1 MAAILPP
8 NAMLYFI
15 DQNFTKAQLLESPL
29 QQGEYENCSFNELDL
44 SEVDFSQYK
53 FIKCRFTDC
62 NLSLTRL
69 SKTAFQEV
77 QFKNCKMLGWR
88 MDQCHEFGLSVSF
101 EQCVLQHASFYKK
114 KLARTRFENCQLQ
127 EVDFSECD
135 LSHAEFVNCD
145 LNLAVFSNTNLE
157 KADLR
162 TASRYTIDPE
172 QNRLKRAKFSWPAV
186 AGLLHKYDVDLTEED
201 EAF

>member
-1 MAAILPP
+1 MVYRLDETITPDSLLAQALPR
-8 NAMLYFI
+8 
-15 DQNFTKAQLLESPL
+15 
-29 QQGEYENCSFNELDL
+29 GEYENCSFNELDL
-44 SEVDFSQYK
+44 SEADFSQFK
-53 FIKCRFTDC
+53 FIKCRFIDC

-77 QFKNCKMLGWR
+77 QFKTCKMLGWR

-101 EQCVLQHASFYKK
+101 EQCVLQHASFYKR
-114 KLARTRFENCQLQ
+114 KLARTRFENCELQ
-127 EVDFSECD
+127 ETDFSECD

-172 QNRLKRAKFSWPAV
+172 QNRLKRAKFSWPALS
-186 AGLLHKYDVDLTEED
+186 GLLHKYDVDLSED
-201 EAF
+201 EEAL